1 MKAYDISSTCI
12 QFQTRILDVF
22 VANKSIQLKYSI
34 QCCALGLKFL
44 SFPLTLVSLERK
56 IRKLSPVAKERERN
70 TRENISTTKNLFSLR
85 TVSNHIHRGTKVC
98 AILIFLFYF
107 THSVNVFIHFTH
119 FFSRIFRWLPMTRS
133 LRTDFVANA
142 HRSALTCTLVN
153 TRIIAKPRNRE
164 TWTSRVRNITRGA
177 LHVETITVMC
187 WMLMRRRNDFH
198 LFAKCRFVHFLDYL
212 FETQENS
219 PICIRCCAHIMFD
232 VVNRRWK
239 KKEILSILMTFWK
252 VFMDKSY
259 RSAFTTFILRKM
271 EYLYQFIE
279 GRICFISWIL
289 TFRVCH
295 EK

>member
-44 SFPLTLVSLERK
+44 SFPLTPVSLERK

-164 TWTSRVRNITRGA
+164 TDEPRAEYHARCIA
-177 LHVETITVMC
+177 
-187 WMLMRRRNDFH
+187 RRNDNGYVLNVNAETKRFP
-198 LFAKCRFVHFLDYL
+198 LVCKMPIRPFSGLLIRNAGKFANMYSLLCAYNV
-212 FETQENS
+212 
-219 PICIRCCAHIMFD
+219 RCC
-232 VVNRRWK
+232 
-239 KKEILSILMTFWK
+239 
-252 VFMDKSY
+252 
-259 RSAFTTFILRKM
+259 
-271 EYLYQFIE
+271 
-279 GRICFISWIL
+279 
-289 TFRVCH
+289 
-295 EK
+295 